1 LRKLQ
6 QFYIGKFLSGRLAND
21 NFDIKRGAFLDKN
34 DCERK
39 APTNSSI
46 LSSLRSKQE
55 LVALADSQVLRTIR
69 MIKYNRLK
77 EQNEHFVEY
86 NKEQLEWLIKQKKRL
101 LKTEP
106 QSRAEKNALGSEI
119 KQVNN
124 KINDMLYI
132 PEYILVTIEQDSHY
146 RTMIRKGLFINGR
159 KYVRLLCSAGMA
171 RNNTVAFIEESYEE
185 ELKRYL
191 RNGVKDVKITKNKYN
206 AYFALASTATHILST
221 PKVLLIDDC
230 EINMTKKIDWVQDTQ
245 TIDPLKN
252 KQRIITLDKELSFNL
267 FDGGGLVDISKAK
280 KWAEEL
286 ELDYIPSVFI
296 IRNIFC
302 KGCLFTVDFR
312 KFGREVAKR
321 EVVKDAFGN
330 EQRIEECDVIL
341 TKSQFKLSAGYDSME
356 DYQKKCDE
364 NFNYWG
370 TSRVS
375 PKKDD
380 DFFFTNYQ
388 FLQVLDLNEDN
399 IKELCKPTI
408 DWLTGVAGL
417 DRNFALLYL
426 LGGLCLKEDLE
437 PQEIINLTSD
447 NMVKALIIN
456 KEMIN
461 DEYIRSTII
470 QSINKKIKEAYIG
483 KLIVEGCFNT
493 MIPDPYA
500 LMEWVFADGDVSK
513 VHGLLNEFE
522 HYSAYWNKRGKQEA
536 VGMRS
541 PLTWRS
547 EVNKLIFIDN
557 EQTREWYQYLDSG
570 TIYNVWGVDCILHA
584 DSDFD
589 GDIVATAA
597 NDVFVNSRYG
607 EALGI
612 TYEKKTVPK
621 EIIQEKDLY
630 KADLDSFDTTIGTVT
645 NYSTS
650 DYELLYKYIGKTDDY
665 SKKCY
670 DEIIERLKLTRK
682 EQGNAIDAA
691 KGIKVDPYPQIW
703 TKRQKITSEDTEE
716 VIEQKLFLN
725 DVCADR
731 KPYFFKYR
739 YPTSNREYEEY
750 VTAKEFYCRATFN
763 KNLNDILEVDE
774 EQLNEEEKE
783 FKKSYYEFC
792 PLINYQGPMNKVC
805 NYLEKELSLIK
816 ILKKEK
822 TPENVIKLMQTEDK
836 KIDEFDLEKIKEFY
850 ERYTCKKRDLK
861 MQQIYAV
868 KSISQ
873 KMVNTEDNIVN
884 IEQYAKKLR
893 AEAEEYFMKN
903 CVIGKT
909 VSEMIADTV
918 VEFCYIRYTS
928 KSKAFAWNV
937 FGKYILE
944 NIKKNTLKET
954 NKTTIPYL
962 DKDGDIEYLYNKF
975 SEIKIDILSP
985 QEAKEEDKND
995 I

>member
-1 LRKLQ
+1 MRKLQ
-6 QFYIGKFLSGRLAND
+6 QFYVGKFLSGRLAND
-21 NFDIKRGAFLDKN
+21 NFDVKRGAFLDKN
-34 DCERK
+34 DTELK

-69 MIKYNRLK
+69 MIKYKRLR
-77 EQNEHFVEY
+77 EQGEYFVEY
-86 NKEQLEWLIKQKKRL
+86 NKEQLEYLLKQKKRL

-106 QSRAEKNALGSEI
+106 QSRAEKNILGSEI

-132 PEYILVTIEQDSHY
+132 PEYILVTIEQDNHY
-146 RTMIRKGLFINGR
+146 RTIVRKGLFINGK

-171 RNNTVAFIEESYEE
+171 RNNTVAFIEESYEK
-185 ELKRYL
+185 ELKEYL

-230 EINMTKKIDWVQDTQ
+230 EIKMNKKIDWVQDTQ
-245 TIDPLKN
+245 TIDPLQN
-252 KQRIITLDKELSFNL
+252 KQRIITLDKELDFNL
-267 FDGGGLVDISKAK
+267 FDGGGLVDITKARQ
-280 KWAEEL
+280 WAEEL

-321 EVVKDAFGN
+321 DIVIDAYGN
-330 EQRIEECDVIL
+330 EQNIQECDVIL
-341 TKSQFKLSAGYDSME
+341 TKSQFKLSAGYDSIE

-388 FLQVLDLNEDN
+388 FLQVLNLNNEN
-399 IKELCKPTI
+399 IEKLCKPTI
-408 DWLTGVAGL
+408 EWLTGVAGL

-426 LGGLCLKEDLE
+426 LGNLCLKEDLN

-456 KEMIN
+456 KSMIE
-461 DEYIRSTII
+461 DEYIRQTII

-500 LMEWVFADGDVSK
+500 LMEWTFAEGDTSK
-513 VHGLLNEFE
+513 VQGLLKEFE
-522 HYSAYWNKRGKQEA
+522 HYSSYWNKREKTEA

-547 EVNKLIFIDN
+547 EVNKLTFVN
-557 EQTREWYQYLDSG
+557 NAQTAEWYQYLDSG

-589 GDIVATAA
+589 GDIIATAA
-597 NDVFVNSRYG
+597 NQVFLDCRYD

-621 EIIQEKDLY
+621 ETIQEKDLY
-630 KADLDSFDTTIGTVT
+630 KADLDSFDTTIGSVT

-650 DYELLYKYIGKTDDY
+650 DYELLYKYIDKTDDY

-670 DEIIERLKLTRK
+670 NEIIERLKLTRK

-703 TKRQKITSEDTEE
+703 TRRQKINPEDTED
-716 VIEQKLFLN
+716 IRARKLFLN

-739 YPTSNREYEEY
+739 YPASNREYEEY
-750 VTAKEFYCRATFN
+750 IIAKDFYCRTTFN
-763 KNLNDILEVDE
+763 KRLEEILETE
-774 EQLNEEEKE
+774 ESLLTEKE
-783 FKKSYYEFC
+783 KDFREKYYEFC
-792 PLINYQGPMNKVC
+792 PLINFQGPMNKVC
-805 NYLEKELSLIK
+805 NYLEKELGLIK
-816 ILKKEK
+816 NLKKQK
-822 TPENVIKLMQTEDK
+822 TPEHVIKLMQTEDK
-836 KIDEFDLEKIKEFY
+836 KIDEFDIEKIKEFY
-850 ERYTCKKRDLK
+850 ERYICKKRDLK
-861 MQQIYAV
+861 MQQLYAV

-873 KMVNTEDNIVN
+873 KMVNTEDNIIN

-918 VEFCYIRYTS
+918 VEFCYVKYTS

-944 NIKKNTLKET
+944 NIKNNTLKET
-954 NKTTIPYL
+954 NETTVPFL

-975 SEIKIDILSP
+975 SEVKIDILLP
-985 QEAKEEDKND
+985 EKIDEEAEEK
-995 I
+995 

>member
-1 LRKLQ
+1 MRKLQ

-21 NFDIKRGAFLDKN
+21 NFDVKRGVFLDKT
-34 DCERK
+34 DTEIK

-69 MIKYNRLK
+69 MIKYARLR
-77 EQNEHFVEY
+77 EQGEYFVEY
-86 NKEQLEWLIKQKKRL
+86 NKDKLEYLLKQKKRL

-106 QSRAEKNALGSEI
+106 QSRAEKNTLGSEI

-146 RTMIRKGLFINGR
+146 RTIVRKGLFINGK

-171 RNNTVAFIEESYEE
+171 RNNTVAFVEESYEE

-191 RNGVKDVKITKNKYN
+191 RNGVKDVTITENKYN

-221 PKVLLIDDC
+221 PKVLFVNDC

-245 TIDPLKN
+245 TIDPLQN
-252 KQRIITLDKELSFNL
+252 KQRVITLDKELEFNL
-267 FDGGGLVDISKAK
+267 FDGGGLVDISKARL
-280 KWAEEL
+280 WAEEL

-302 KGCLFTVDFR
+302 KGCLFTVDFK
-312 KFGREVAKR
+312 KFAK
-321 EVVKDAFGN
+321 EIAKKEFVIDGFGN
-330 EQRIEECDVIL
+330 KQRIEDCDVIL
-341 TKSQFKLSAGYDSME
+341 TKSQFKLYNGYDSME

-388 FLQVLDLNEDN
+388 FLQVLDLNNED
-399 IKELCKPTI
+399 IEELCRPTI
-408 DWLTGVAGL
+408 KWLTGVAGL
-417 DRNFALLYL
+417 NRNFALLYL
-426 LGGLCLKEDLE
+426 LGSLCLKEDLD
-437 PQEIINLTSD
+437 PQDIINLTSD

-456 KEMIN
+456 KDMIE
-461 DEYIRSTII
+461 DEYVRQTII

-500 LMEWVFADGDVSK
+500 LMEWAFSEGDISQ
-513 VHGLLNEFE
+513 VHGLLKEFE
-522 HYSAYWNKRGKQEA
+522 HHSAYWNKRNATDA

-547 EVNKLIFIDN
+547 EVNKLTFIDN

-570 TIYNVWGVDCILHA
+570 TIYNVWGVDCILAA
-584 DSDFD
+584 DSDYD
-589 GDIVATAA
+589 GDIVASTA
-597 NDVFVNSRYG
+597 NDVFLKCRYD

-621 EIIQEKDLY
+621 KIIKEKDLY
-630 KADLDSFDTTIGTVT
+630 KADLSSFNTTIGTIT

-650 DYELLYKYIGKTDDY
+650 FYDLLYKYIGKTDDY

-682 EQGNAIDAA
+682 CQGDSIDAA

-703 TKRQKITSEDTEE
+703 TRRQKIAPEDTTE
-716 VIEQKLFLN
+716 VEARKIFLN
-725 DVCADR
+725 DICADR

-750 VTAKEFYCRATFN
+750 IVAKDFYCRTTFN
-763 KNLNDILEVDE
+763 KRLEDILSLE
-774 EQLNEEEKE
+774 ENLLSEEERNFKE
-783 FKKSYYEFC
+783 KYYEFC
-792 PLINYQGPMNKVC
+792 PLINYRGPMNRIC
-805 NYLEKELSLIK
+805 NYLERELSLIK
-816 ILKKEK
+816 DLKKEK
-822 TPENVIKLMQTEDK
+822 TPEHVIKLMQTEDK

-850 ERYTCKKRDLK
+850 ERYICKKRDLK
-861 MQQIYAV
+861 MQQIFAV

-918 VEFCYIRYTS
+918 VEFCYIKYTS

-944 NIKKNTLKET
+944 NIKNNTLKQT
-954 NKTTIPYL
+954 NKTTVPYL

-975 SEIKIDILSP
+975 SEVEIDILLP
-985 QEAKEEDKND
+985 EKENKEVEEK
-995 I
+995 